1 MATPS
6 AAVVFQGRDN
16 TGAAAIVDS
25 TQDTSFMD
33 NMLDGIA
40 KDAMAK
46 RKEQQQAKEDLR
58 KDMEALQYDPL
69 GQEPLDLE
77 GEELVKAAEDYAI
90 EAFKKNKDPLDM
102 TTDEG
107 REFLKLKRKAQ
118 MNAIRGKG
126 AVNYY
131 NLAMK
136 GAGSD
141 DVDQKRLNAW
151 MKGYQDVKP
160 KDGETLAMALN
171 RYVEQNPYAPMKPVG
186 AYDFVTPLLPNIS
199 REKKG
204 LVSELNKDKVM
215 GILRKQL
222 ISQEGQNIAARMME
236 EAKLDFNNPDDVNK
250 FLEEQYVLIEGKLPR
265 QQNQGKS
272 SSGSGSRSGSGN
284 KSDYV
289 YEVTRSDNSEMWK
302 ADDPSVNNGI
312 LLRNKTGGEL
322 PLQEIKTP
330 DNGVVQGTPLSITR
344 NKAGD
349 LYLEY
354 SYMDGKYLEKG
365 YVSYDMFRDNIIAMY
380 GKDISQELLK
390 ENTKSEK
397 AEKPK
402 GEGAKKSSGET
413 KEEKIKRIMAEAAG
427 KK

>member
-1 MATPS
+1 
-6 AAVVFQGRDN
+6 
-16 TGAAAIVDS
+16 
-25 TQDTSFMD
+25 
-33 NMLDGIA
+33 
-40 KDAMAK
+40 
-46 RKEQQQAKEDLR
+46 
-58 KDMEALQYDPL
+58 
-69 GQEPLDLE
+69 
-77 GEELVKAAEDYAI
+77 
-90 EAFKKNKDPLDM
+90 
-102 TTDEG
+102 
-107 REFLKLKRKAQ
+107 
-118 MNAIRGKG
+118 
-126 AVNYY
+126 
-131 NLAMK
+131 MK
-136 GAGSD
+136 GAGNE

-160 KDGETLAMALN
+160 NEGETLAMALN

-186 AYDFVTPLLPNIS
+186 AYDFVKTILPNIG

-204 LVSELNKDKVM
+204 LVSELNKEKVM
-215 GILRKQL
+215 AILRDQL
-222 ISQEGQNIAARMME
+222 IPQEGQNMAARMME
-236 EAKLDFNNPDDVNK
+236 EARLDFNNPDDVNK

-265 QQNQGKS
+265 QQNQGRS
-272 SSGSGSRSGSGN
+272 SSGSGSGSGSGN

-302 ADDPSVNNGI
+302 ADDSSINNGI

-365 YVSYDMFRDNIIAMY
+365 YVPYDMFRDNIIAMY

-390 ENTKSEK
+390 ENTKSK
-397 AEKPK
+397 GSEKPK
-402 GEGAKKSSGET
+402 GG
-413 KEEKIKRIMAEAAG
+413 KESKVSKGGVSFTVED
-427 KK
+427 